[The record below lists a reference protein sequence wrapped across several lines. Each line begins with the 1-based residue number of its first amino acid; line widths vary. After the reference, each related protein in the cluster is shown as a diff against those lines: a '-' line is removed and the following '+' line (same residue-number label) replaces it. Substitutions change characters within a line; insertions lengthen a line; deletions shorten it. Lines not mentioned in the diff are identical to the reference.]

1 MVTSADV
8 ARHIHYANA
17 NFFGVTAST
26 SREAAANGV
35 PVFPK
40 NTPIV
45 YIPVSVS
52 ELSKKSAVTFA
63 SLNRKKIK
71 PIYATSEATA
81 NRLRDKYDVDRYI
94 TQAELTIDRLLANNC
109 TACNP
114 SVRSLS
120 VSPDAVTAYTTSLGD
135 QPLIKQ
141 SCRMIPLNDGET
153 VTVVIQ
159 PGTYYR
165 GVDFIPSKQGKKVSW
180 FSSQNNG
187 LRHLSARLCCI
198 LNAINSFK
206 NESSGVIRDFQMLTF
221 PEPNTTSGPLETK
234 CIKQDDIDSFD
245 FMLICIVLVQ

>member
-1 MVTSADV
+1 MVASVDV

-17 NFFGVTAST
+17 KFFGVTSST
-26 SREAAANGV
+26 SREAAANDA

-52 ELSKKSAVTFA
+52 ELAKKSAATFA
-63 SLNRKKIK
+63 FLNRKKIK
-71 PIYATSEATA
+71 PIYATVEATA
-81 NRLRDKYDVDRYI
+81 NRLRNKYDVDRYI

-120 VSPDAVTAYTTSLGD
+120 VSPDAVTAHTTSLGD
-135 QPLIKQ
+135 QPLTKQ
-141 SCRMIPLNDGET
+141 SCRMIPLNDGE
-153 VTVVIQ
+153 TVVIQ

-165 GVDFIPSKQGKKVSW
+165 GVDFIPTKHGKKVSW

-187 LRHLSARLCCI
+187 LRHFSARLCCI

-206 NESSGVIRDFQMLTF
+206 NDSSGVIRDFQMLTF
-221 PEPNTTSGPLETK
+221 PEPNTASGPLDTK
-234 CIKQDDIDSFD
+234 CIKQDDIDSLD
-245 FMLICIVLVQ
+245 SVLICIVLVQ